1 MSEPWDDPSETDIE
15 SMELIRD
22 IKKRANWEES
32 ELLERCIERVVVLT
46 NRVEELG
53 AFNKEMRI
61 VIERQQTLLLKL
73 NARVEAQIKL
83 LKQLQGGGGE

>member
-1 MSEPWDDPSETDIE
+1 
-15 SMELIRD
+15 
-22 IKKRANWEES
+22 
-32 ELLERCIERVVVLT
+32 
-46 NRVEELG
+46 
-53 AFNKEMRI
+53 MRI

>member
-1 MSEPWDDPSETDIE
+1 MSEPWDNPSETDIE

-83 LKQLQGGGGE
+83 LKQLQGGGG